1 LLDTL
6 AGIQQTVLLYPGDR
20 GRPKA
25 RHMITDMGDTQRKL
39 FEIFE
44 LHRWAPTS

>member
-1 LLDTL
+1 MLDAL
-6 AGIQQTVLLYPGDR
+6 AGIEQTVLLYPGDR

-25 RHMITDMGDTQRKL
+25 RHMITDMDDTQQKL

-44 LHRWAPTS
+44 LHHWAPAS

>member
-1 LLDTL
+1 
-6 AGIQQTVLLYPGDR
+6 
-20 GRPKA
+20 
-25 RHMITDMGDTQRKL
+25 MITDMGDTQRKL